1 MDVAANLGGWKCIMQ
16 NLWQIITVAI
26 AEYWFLMS
34 IVLFPEELPVMILQE
49 MVTFFH
55 MWYSNFENWNK
66 IASKDIKNW
75 WNNSNQ

>member
-34 IVLFPEELPVMILQE
+34 IVLFPEELPDNDPAGNGD
-49 MVTFFH
+49 FFH
-55 MWYSNFENWNK
+55 MWYSNFENWKK
-66 IASKDIKNW
+66 IAFPKTLRIDK
-75 WNNSNQ
+75 QF